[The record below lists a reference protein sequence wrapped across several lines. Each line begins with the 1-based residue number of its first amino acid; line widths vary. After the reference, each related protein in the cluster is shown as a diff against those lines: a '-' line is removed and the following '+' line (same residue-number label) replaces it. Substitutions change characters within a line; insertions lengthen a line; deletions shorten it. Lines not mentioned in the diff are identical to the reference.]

1 MRAFRKDF
9 IREITKNKGRF
20 LSVFFIVLLGAAFFS
35 GIRSAEGDMKV
46 SADRYYDEVNYMDLK
61 VLGTLGLTDD
71 DLADIAKTDG
81 VKAVYGGKTVEVL
94 HDIGESEQV
103 VKLIALT
110 DSVNEPRVVKGRMP
124 EKEDE
129 ILVDTQFLKSSGCEI
144 GDQVTF
150 TSGTEDPLSD
160 SLTGDTFTIVGSAT
174 LPYYMDLNRGT
185 GSIGNGSINSFAL
198 LLPEAF
204 TSDLYT
210 EIYVQADGA
219 QEEASYSD
227 AYDETVKA
235 VQTKIEALE
244 DAACDRRYTAV
255 KTEGQEKIDDAKQQ
269 VVDAEQKLADAKTE
283 LDDGAQQLADAK
295 VTIAD
300 KEQELL
306 DGEQTLKDKE
316 QELLDG
322 KQTIAGKEQ
331 ELLDGKQAIA
341 EKEQELLSAKA
352 TIADKEQELVSGKA
366 TLKDKEAE
374 LASGKATL
382 EAKAAELESGKATL
396 SQKAAELESG
406 KTTLNQKAAEL
417 ESGKAALEA
426 KAKELSDGKTQL
438 AAKETELASGKTEL
452 EEKMAQLSAAKTELS
467 QKQTE
472 LNAAK
477 EQLSVK
483 ETELNA
489 AKEQLSAAR
498 EELESKKEETA
509 AGRAQY
515 EAQKAAYEEQ
525 KNQYETAKDQLA
537 QLGGQ
542 LSDVE
547 AAQTEVAG
555 QIEAITAQLDGLT
568 EEDEVYASLLEQKT
582 ALEAKQTE
590 LAQQL
595 STMHEQKTFLEQN
608 IAAFEAAS
616 AEAEAQLVAAEAQIT
631 DAENQLAA
639 ADAQL
644 TEKEQECA
652 AGEDELAA
660 AKEELENGEAQVTAG
675 LAQIADGEAQAS
687 AYQKQLEDGEAQL
700 NAAKAQIEEGEAQI
714 EANRSKLEEG
724 EAQLAAAR
732 AQIADG
738 EQQIASYQQTIQSGE
753 AQLAEGRKTIADGE
767 SQLADAKQ
775 TISNGESQIAEAKQS
790 IADGETQLAEAK
802 QTIADGESQLA
813 EAKQTIADGETQLA
827 DAKQE
832 IADGKISLADA
843 KQEIA
848 DKEKELEDGKAE
860 YEKAKA
866 DAEPEIAD
874 AKQEIADGEKTL
886 ADLKKPT
893 WYVWGRNKVTSTES
907 FGQDAGRISNIGKF
921 FPVIFFLVAALVSLT
936 TMTRMIE
943 EQRQQIGTL
952 KALGYSDGVIA
963 FKYFAY
969 AMLSTVSGAL
979 AGVVVGE
986 KILPWVIMNAYGML
1000 YTGLPYYMTPLN
1012 WEQGG
1017 LAILAS
1023 AACTGV
1029 ATIAAC
1035 YKELAAG
1042 PAELMRPEAPKNGK
1056 RIFLERIGVL
1066 WKHLNFTQKSTV
1078 RNLVRYKKR
1087 FFMTVIGIGGCMGL
1101 ILVGFGLQDSITAIA
1116 KNQFVSLFT
1125 YQANAVL
1132 NSDVDESEKEA
1143 LQTDLENY
1151 SGIDEL
1157 LEMYCQNIELQTDK
1171 KTVDAVLEV
1180 PKELTNF
1187 NDFYAFRDRKSGEVY
1202 EFPTDGGAAISEK
1215 TATMLGV
1222 KAGDTVQLKK
1232 GDDIVDVKISI
1243 IVENYVRH
1251 YLYLA
1256 PDLYEELFG
1265 GAPDYNQL
1273 LMKYQDTSSNYETA
1287 LGEKIMTYDGVAAI
1301 SFTSDLIDQIDNM
1314 LRSLDIV
1321 IVVLI
1326 VSAGLLAFVVL
1337 YNLNNINITERQR
1350 ELATLKVLGFFD
1362 GEVASYVYRENM
1374 VLTLFGV
1381 IAGMGIGTFLH
1392 HCVIQTVEVDMMM
1405 FGRNVFPRSYGWSAL
1420 ITLAFALFVNFMM
1433 FYRLRKIDMIES
1445 LKSVE

>member
-322 KQTIAGKEQ
+322 KQTIAEKEQ

-866 DAEPEIAD
+866 DAEPEIVD

-893 WYVWGRNKVTSTES
+893 WYVWGRDKVTSTES

-969 AMLSTVSGAL
+969 AMLSAVSGAL

-1392 HCVIQTVEVDMMM
+1392 HCVIQTVEVDLMM